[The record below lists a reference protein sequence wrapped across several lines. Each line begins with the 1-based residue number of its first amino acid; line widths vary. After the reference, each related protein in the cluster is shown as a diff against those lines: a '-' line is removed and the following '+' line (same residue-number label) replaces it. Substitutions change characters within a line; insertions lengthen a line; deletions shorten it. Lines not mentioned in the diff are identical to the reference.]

1 MIQNQVFEFYLVIS
15 DFLAE
20 SLKAIKNRQKP
31 LILQY
36 SFPQKTS
43 LILRTSTYSKLKKT
57 CTRNTAK
64 NLTLQIS
71 QQKCF

>member
-31 LILQY
+31 LILHY

-43 LILRTSTYSKLKKT
+43 LILRTSTYSKL
-57 CTRNTAK
+57 
-64 NLTLQIS
+64 
-71 QQKCF
+71 

>member
-1 MIQNQVFEFYLVIS
+1 MIQNQVFEFYLVIL

-43 LILRTSTYSKLKKT
+43 LILRTSTYSKL
-57 CTRNTAK
+57 
-64 NLTLQIS
+64 
-71 QQKCF
+71 